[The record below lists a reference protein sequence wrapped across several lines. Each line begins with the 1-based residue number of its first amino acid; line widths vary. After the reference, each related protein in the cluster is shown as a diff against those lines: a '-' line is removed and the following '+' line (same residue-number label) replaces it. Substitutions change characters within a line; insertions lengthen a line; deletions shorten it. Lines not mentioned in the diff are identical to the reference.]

1 MSKALIVYAHPNPA
15 SYNHAVKEKV
25 QSILE
30 LNGYQVSVRDLYQLK
45 FDPILTGEDFKGIK
59 TGNPKADVKAEQAFI
74 NAADL
79 LVFVFPIWWFNMP
92 SVLKGYIDRVLSY
105 GFAYTFD
112 AAAKQTK
119 GLLTGK
125 KVIILNTTGGP
136 QEAYE
141 NNGLKDALSKTIDA
155 GNFGF
160 CGLEVVWHKY
170 FYAVPGKPR
179 EELSALLEQAA
190 DEFKKVLKW

>member
-1 MSKALIVYAHPNPA
+1 MSKALVVYAHPNPA

-25 QSILE
+25 QSVLE
-30 LNGYQVSVRDLYQLK
+30 SEGYQVSVRDLYQLK
-45 FDPILTGEDFKGIK
+45 FDPILTGEDFQGIK

-74 NAADL
+74 KEAGL

-92 SVLKGYIDRVLSY
+92 AVLKGYIDRVLSY
-105 GFAYTFD
+105 GFGYTFD
-112 AAAKQTK
+112 AATHEPK
-119 GLLTGK
+119 GLLNGK

-141 NNGLKDALSKTIDA
+141 KNGLKDALAKTIDA
-155 GNFGF
+155 GNFEF
-160 CGLEVVWHKY
+160 CGLKVIWHKY

-190 DEFKKVLKW
+190 DEFRKALKR